1 VLQVVNKQAHEVPI
15 ELKVLS
21 PNNGNVTMIGEFASV
36 PGITE
41 KTGRFFLTI
50 PKEETAQGDLNVKFG
65 VYSQGKLL
73 KEVDTKFLT
82 TTLN

>member
-1 VLQVVNKQAHEVPI
+1 MV
-15 ELKVLS
+15 
-21 PNNGNVTMIGEFASV
+21 GEFASV

-41 KTGRFFLTI
+41 KTGRLFLTI
-50 PKEETAQGDLNVKFG
+50 PKEETSGGDLNVKFG
-65 VYSQGKLL
+65 VFSNGQLL